1 MPTVVDG
8 EHEWDDAKAASNLIK
23 HGVTFEEAKTV
34 FTDDRALYLVDPADA
49 ERFIVIG
56 TSVRGRP
63 LFVVHVERGE
73 RDRIISARPASGEE
87 VAAYE
92 GR

>member
-1 MPTVVDG
+1 M
-8 EHEWDDAKAASNLIK
+8 
-23 HGVTFEEAKTV
+23 TFEEAKTV
-34 FTDDRALYLVDPADA
+34 FTDDRALYLVDPADS

-63 LFVVHVERGE
+63 LFGERGE
-73 RDRIISARPASGEE
+73 RDRIISARPASGDE

-92 GR
+92 GG